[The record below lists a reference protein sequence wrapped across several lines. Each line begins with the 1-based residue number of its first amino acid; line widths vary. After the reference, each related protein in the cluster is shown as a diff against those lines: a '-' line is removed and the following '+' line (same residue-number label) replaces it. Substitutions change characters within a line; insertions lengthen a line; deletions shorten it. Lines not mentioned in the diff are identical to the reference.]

1 MPEIHYD
8 EEDRRLLRI
17 LAQLAEREDQMPD
30 SVVEA
35 AKALHDW
42 ARVDAVTAQ
51 FAEPGALTRDDPDA
65 QHTFAAGGLTI
76 RVEVEPAG
84 YRRRRIAVVAVDEA
98 NGQLADEVTVQL
110 SNGTSVSVGA
120 DAFGERITRVPSG
133 TVRVVAVTPAGAV
146 VTPWFTV

>member
-1 MPEIHYD
+1 MPDVWYD
-8 EEDRRLLRI
+8 EQDRRLLRL
-17 LAQLAEREDQMPD
+17 LATLAEREERMPE

-42 ARVDAVTAQ
+42 ARVEAVLAD
-51 FAEPGALTRDDPDA
+51 FAEPAVMTRAGEEA
-65 QHTFAAGGLTI
+65 QHTFSAGGLTI

-84 YRRRRIAVVAVDEA
+84 YRRRRLVVVAVDEETE
-98 NGQLADEVTVQL
+98 QLADEVTIQL
-110 SNGTSVSVGA
+110 SNGTSVSVGS

-133 TVRVVAVTPAGAV
+133 TVRVVAVTAGGAV

>member
-1 MPEIHYD
+1 MPEFRYD
-8 EEDRRLLRI
+8 DEDRRLLRI
-17 LAQLAEREDQMPD
+17 LARLTEREDQMPD
-30 SVVEA
+30 SVVQA

-42 ARVDAVTAQ
+42 ARVDAVMAQ
-51 FAEPGALTRDDPDA
+51 FAGPAVVTRAEPDG
-65 QHTFAAGGLTI
+65 HYTFSAGGVTI

-84 YRRRRIAVVAVDEA
+84 YRRRRLAVVAVDETTD
-98 NGQLADEVTVQL
+98 QLADEVTVQL

-133 TVRVVAVTPAGAV
+133 TVRVVAVTAGGSV